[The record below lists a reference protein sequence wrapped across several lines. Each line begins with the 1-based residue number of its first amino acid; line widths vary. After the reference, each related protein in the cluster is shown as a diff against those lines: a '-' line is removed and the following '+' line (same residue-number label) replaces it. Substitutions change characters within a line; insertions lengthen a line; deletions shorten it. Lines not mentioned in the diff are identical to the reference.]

1 MGAAPTGAR
10 PGLALLAAVVV
21 VMAALG
27 PMPVKPAHAAVQT
40 EVVLDGKG
48 YGHGVG
54 MAQDG
59 AYALGVAGKGTEEI
73 LATFYPGT
81 SLGEGGGTINVSLDS
96 PQPAIEL
103 AFPAGGVLDASGD
116 SRGFPVAVAPGGS
129 VRLST
134 GGGLY
139 HAEPLAGAP
148 PSPTT
153 PPPTTTAPPTTQAP
167 VTLPGDTTTT
177 PPPTTPPPPPP
188 PSEPT
193 STGPL
198 RAVPRDGSTVAVA
211 ATGRRYRGVVRVG
224 EAGGGLQLV
233 NQIDVEEYLRGM
245 GEIREPG
252 WPAASLQTQAIAA
265 RTYALRSA
273 GATLCSTDQCQ
284 VYLGQTAEYG
294 AMDAAVA
301 ATRGVVVRYGGALAD
316 TVYSANGGGF
326 TATPQEGFG
335 DAQSDTPYLKAVPYA
350 SLDPEPWTVR
360 STLAEMAGRFGYGG
374 AATGARVS
382 RTGPSGRTLEIIF
395 EGGAGP
401 LVVDAQ
407 RFETVLKLRSTLFT
421 LRVEEPPPPPDAVG
435 EAAPGGGAQVRVAS
449 PPKIVALG
457 GPERT
462 VNRRPWIALALLLFV
477 GSASAATRVRAAVAP
492 TTSH

>member
-1 MGAAPTGAR
+1 MAA
-10 PGLALLAAVVV
+10 LVVV
-21 VMAALG
+21 VVALGLG
-27 PMPVKPAHAAVQT
+27 PMPVTRAQAVTQP

-48 YGHGVG
+48 FGHGVG

-59 AYALGVAGKGTEEI
+59 AYALGVAGKSTEEI

-81 SLGEGGGTINVSLDS
+81 SLGEAGGTVAVSLDS

-103 AFPAGGVLDASGD
+103 AFPDGGVVEASGE

-139 HAEPLAGAP
+139 HAEPLAGATPAPTTP
-148 PSPTT
+148 PQTT
-153 PPPTTTAPPTTQAP
+153 PPPTTAP
-167 VTLPGDTTTT
+167 VALPGDTTTI
-177 PPPTTPPPPPP
+177 PPPTVPPPPPP

-198 RAVPRDGSTVAVA
+198 EAVPRGGSVVAVA
-211 ATGRRYRGVVRVG
+211 STGRRYRGVLQASG
-224 EAGGGLQLV
+224 TGGGLQLV
-233 NQIDVEEYLRGM
+233 NEIDVEEYLRGM

-294 AMDAAVA
+294 AMDAAVN
-301 ATRGVVVRYGGALAD
+301 ATRGEVVRYGGGLAD

-326 TATPQEGFG
+326 TATSEEGFG
-335 DAQSDTPYLKAVPYA
+335 GGPSDTPYLQAVRYPTV
-350 SLDPEPWTVR
+350 DPEPWNMR
-360 STLAEMAGRFGYGG
+360 STLVDMAGRFGYGG
-374 AATGARVS
+374 TATGARVS
-382 RTGPSGRTLEIIF
+382 RAGPSGRALDITF
-395 EGGAGP
+395 EGSSGP
-401 LVVDAQ
+401 LVVDGQ

-421 LRVEEPPPPPDAVG
+421 LRIEEPPPPPPDPVKDG
-435 EAAPGGGAQVRVAS
+435 APSDGQQVRVAS

-457 GPERT
+457 GREQGL
-462 VNRRPWIALALLLFV
+462 NRRPWIALALLFLV
-477 GSASAATRVRAAVAP
+477 GSASAATRVRAAAAP
-492 TTSH
+492 ATRRSDHRASS